1 MVDALAHN
9 FKISHHLL
17 INVFDS
23 IQDFTKDAA
32 HLLLAV
38 NVAARVKPASG
49 LLWPL
54 GESMLPVLRGLECTA
69 GALGWSSWKMG
80 QI

>member
-1 MVDALAHN
+1 MADALAHT
-9 FKISHHLL
+9 FKISYHLL
-17 INVFDS
+17 INVFS
-23 IQDFTKDAA
+23 IEDFTKDTA

-54 GESMLPVLRGLECTA
+54 GESTLPVLRGLECMA